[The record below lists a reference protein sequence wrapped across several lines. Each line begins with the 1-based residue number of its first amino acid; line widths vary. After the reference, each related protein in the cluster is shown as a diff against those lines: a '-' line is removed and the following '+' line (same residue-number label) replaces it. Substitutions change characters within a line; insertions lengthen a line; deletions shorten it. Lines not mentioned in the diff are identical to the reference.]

1 MLGVKSVIWI
11 FLMGL
16 FCISLK
22 VEGVGVNW
30 GTMATH
36 KMDPKTVVQMMKDNG
51 INKVKLFDAE
61 SSTMSALAGS
71 GIEVMIAIPNDQLL
85 VMNDY
90 SRAKKFVQRNVTRY
104 NFNGG
109 VNIK

>member
-1 MLGVKSVIWI
+1 MSSMKHV
-11 FLMGL
+11 FLL
-16 FCISLK
+16 LSTLLLILR
-22 VEGVGVNW
+22 VEGLGVNW

-61 SSTMSALAGS
+61 QSTMSALAGS
-71 GIEVMIAIPNDQLL
+71 GIEVMIAIPNDQLDA
-85 VMNDY
+85 MNDY
-90 SRAKKFVQRNVTRY
+90 DRAKKFVQRNVTRY
-104 NFNGG
+104 TFDGG